1 MDASLSIMSRNQQ
14 SSSHLTCQEH
24 PLFAMP
30 KHLENVLEQA
40 SKLELYTPETPKPHQ
55 EELLLFHSL
64 YNYIPTVCICVDIN
78 GNILSVNQFGAESLG
93 YVPEDLMQRH
103 IISLFAPSDRQ
114 KLSDGLS
121 SLLIKPSVDKI
132 NTWELRLHCPNSE
145 ITWVKVVARIL
156 PKQGRNLMAK
166 EDNESEDDSTPNNPV
181 ILMVCEDITEHKRSE
196 DSLRESE
203 QRFHT
208 MADHAPVMLWMSG
221 VDTMYSFFN
230 QSWLDFTGRSMEQE
244 LGWGWLSGVHPED
257 RDFCIQTY
265 KSTFNIQ
272 EKFQIEYRLR
282 RADGQYRW
290 VLDTGVPRFTPGG
303 NFAGYIG
310 SAMDI
315 TERKLAEVALAES
328 QQATQRQLEE
338 MEFLNRLKD
347 EFLSTVSHELRTP
360 LTNMK
365 MAIQMLGIALNQQP
379 SSLLAVTVS
388 ESELSK
394 ANRYFQILNN
404 ECDREINLINN
415 FLDLQRLDTNTKP
428 LVMETIEIKSW
439 LTKVVQLFQARNQ
452 NCCVHNLSLTIV
464 PNLPTLI
471 CDPFS
476 LERILIELLTN
487 AWKFSP
493 SGSKISLIAQ
503 ESNGSIQLRVE
514 NYGVEIPPVELSRI
528 FDKFYRIPSN
538 DPWKQGGTGLGLA
551 LVKKLIV
558 YLGGTISV
566 ASQANCTCFTVELP
580 LVRE

>member
-1 MDASLSIMSRNQQ
+1 MSRNQQ

>member
-1 MDASLSIMSRNQQ
+1 MSRNQQ
-14 SSSHLTCQEH
+14 SSRHLTCQEH
-24 PLFAMP
+24 PLFTMP
-30 KHLENVLEQA
+30 KHLEYVLEQA
-40 SKLELYTPETPKPHQ
+40 SNLELCTPEIPQPHQ

-93 YVPEDLMQRH
+93 YVPQDLMQRH
-103 IISLFAPSDRQ
+103 IISLFAPSDQQ

-121 SLLIKPSVDKI
+121 NLLIEPSVNKI

-156 PKQGRNLMAK
+156 PKQGRHLMAEGENDAEGNYNPK
-166 EDNESEDDSTPNNPV
+166 NPV

-265 KSTFNIQ
+265 KSAFNTQ

-282 RADGQYRW
+282 RGDGKYRW

-365 MAIQMLGIALNQQP
+365 MAIQMLGIALSQQP
-379 SSLLAVTVS
+379 SSLLAAAVS

-415 FLDLQRLDTNTKP
+415 FLDLQRLDSNTKP
-428 LVMETIEIKSW
+428 LVMETIEIHSW
-439 LTKVVQLFQARNQ
+439 LTKVVQLFQARHH
-452 NCCVHNLSLTIV
+452 NCCVHNLSLTIA

-487 AWKFSP
+487 ACKFSP
-493 SGSKISLIAQ
+493 SGSKISLTAQ
-503 ESNGSIQLRVE
+503 ESNGSIQFQVE
-514 NYGVEIPPVELSRI
+514 NYGVEIPVAELSRI

-566 ASQANCTCFTVELP
+566 ASQANRTCFTVELP